1 MHSFGSLALAAV
13 LAAVTRVNSS
23 PYPFNIARNDV
34 TPLAIRSDDVVRQLG
49 PQLSASATI
58 FTNSDPRFINATAR
72 WNEYSKPQI
81 VVVVNPGTEADVA
94 IIVKLIHISF
104 KLASIL
110 RIIY

>member
-1 MHSFGSLALAAV
+1 MHSFGSLALAAL
-13 LAAVTRVNSS
+13 LAAVTRVNAS

-72 WNEYSKPQI
+72 WSEYSKPQI
-81 VVVVNPGTEADVA
+81 GVVVNPGTEADVA
-94 IIVKLIHISF
+94 IIVIMIHISS

-110 RIIY
+110 